1 MIFPDKFTPVESSII
16 GISAAILRIINA
28 PMSQSSLWGE
38 FKSMRPEES
47 YQRFVTA
54 LDLLFSVK
62 AVRASYNPFKIERI
76 T

>member
-16 GISAAILRIINA
+16 GISAAILQIIDA
-28 PMSQSSLWGE
+28 PMSQSSLWGKFQSTRSDE
-38 FKSMRPEES
+38 T

-62 AVRASYNPFKIERI
+62 AIHASYNPFKIEKI